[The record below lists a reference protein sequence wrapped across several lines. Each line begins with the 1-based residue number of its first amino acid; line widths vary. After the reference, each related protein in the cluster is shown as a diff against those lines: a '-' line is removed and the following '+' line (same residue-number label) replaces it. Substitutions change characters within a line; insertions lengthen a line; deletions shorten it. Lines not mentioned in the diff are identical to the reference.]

1 MPMYF
6 QCCYLIFI
14 IKITCT
20 KSLHPNI
27 SDIFIFFW
35 WLLDFAIH
43 MGWGF
48 VFKYFWLYNTKS
60 NIIMKIK
67 VWQCLKKLCIIMFLL
82 LDSSVAPNSFTL
94 FLSGQSSC
102 LKLERYFE
110 ILIFHVS
117 DLLSKYREVGPF
129 SHLEMAQGSAKNTG
143 IYND

>member
-1 MPMYF
+1 
-6 QCCYLIFI
+6 
-14 IKITCT
+14 
-20 KSLHPNI
+20 
-27 SDIFIFFW
+27 
-35 WLLDFAIH
+35 
-43 MGWGF
+43 
-48 VFKYFWLYNTKS
+48 
-60 NIIMKIK
+60 MKIK

-110 ILIFHVS
+110 ILIFHIS